1 MMGHVPDGLAKILTD
16 LKRRHLITGVTGKV
30 TGQKRSAAGGM
41 WTVGGGIVLPCK
53 YNIYGD
59 VRNREIVRNEIFNSD
74 IECSEFEMI

>member
-1 MMGHVPDGLAKILTD
+1 MMGHIPDALAKVLTY

-30 TGQKRSAAGGM
+30 TGEKRAAHSGT

-59 VRNREIVRNEIFNSD
+59 VRNKETVRNEIFNGD
-74 IECSEFEMI
+74 ID